1 MSEPE
6 RKRPRAARKAAT
18 LAGTDAPEAF
28 SLGEAWSALA
38 AKFRAALAEEAEQGR
53 LAPWLA
59 AGFCT
64 GVLVYFLAPNEPS
77 WIAAVLLLVFTCWLA
92 FHLRQR
98 PFAWALAAMLAAL
111 AAGFATGTVRGALAA
126 HPVLAAPTATAT
138 LQGFVE
144 ARDAS
149 TRSDRIVLRVTKFDP
164 LSKQQIP
171 ERVRLAF
178 RKGLAPA
185 VGEHVELRAR
195 LRPLVGPVRPGG
207 YDFAIGAY
215 FSGLG
220 ATGFVLGKSKIA
232 ATSAGPPLS
241 VRFNATVDTLRRSLA
256 ERIRLTLPGDTG
268 AIAAA
273 LVTGIRDHISHDA
286 NEAMRVSGLYH
297 VISISGLHM
306 ALVAGVLFA
315 VVRGGLALIPGLALR
330 RPIKKY
336 AAFAVLGGVTFYLLL
351 SGAEVATQR
360 SYIMI
365 AIVLGG
371 VLIDRPALTLRTL
384 AAAVVV
390 TLIIS
395 PEAVLNPGF
404 QMSFAATLALISFYE
419 RWVPLVSAP
428 PPEGAS
434 AIGAWSS
441 RAGRWLLLGAATSFV
456 AGLAT
461 AIYAAFHFHRLA
473 PYGVLANVCSMPL
486 IAFVIM
492 PGALLGVLLLP
503 FGFDFIGWT
512 MMGYGIEG
520 MIRIANYVSALG
532 GAEGRIAAFSAG
544 AVLLATLALLLLAI
558 PATRLRLIGVP
569 LAVVAI
575 VLMWNGPRYDVMIDA
590 EGDVVAL
597 RAADGKL
604 SIHANKS
611 DRFTIENWL
620 AAAGLAPQDR
630 KTLAG
635 AFTCDGKGCVG
646 RLPDGSL
653 VAIPK
658 GIDALLEDCGHAAL
672 VIANRNVPATC
683 NSAVIDRST
692 LATTGAIALKKTPK
706 GWEAYPSRA
715 PNADRPW
722 FGRAKAADAKA
733 LARLNVP
740 QKTKQAVPIA
750 PPAEISGET
759 PAPDAPEDEFDD
771 Q

>member
-1 MSEPE
+1 MQTPE
-6 RKRPRAARKAAT
+6 RERSRAARKATAI
-18 LAGTDAPEAF
+18 AGTGAVGASEYGGLTP
-28 SLGEAWSALA
+28 LLA
-38 AKFRAALAEEAEQGR
+38 AWLRAALSEEAEQGR

-59 AGFCT
+59 AGFCG
-64 GVLVYFLAPNEPS
+64 GVLLYFLAPAEPS
-77 WIAAVLLLVFTCWLA
+77 WIAALLFLAASIWLC
-92 FHLRQR
+92 FVVRER
-98 PFAWALAAMLAAL
+98 PFAWAVTAMVAAI
-111 AAGFATGTVRGALAA
+111 AAGFATGSVRGAMAA
-126 HPVLAAPTATAT
+126 HPVLSLPTATVA

-144 ARDAS
+144 ARDA
-149 TRSDRIVLRVTKFDP
+149 TARSDRIVLRVTKTDP
-164 LSKQQIP
+164 KSRQAIP

-185 VGEHVELRAR
+185 VGEHIELRAR

-220 ATGFVLGKSKIA
+220 ATGFVLGRSKAAPTDIA
-232 ATSAGPPLS
+232 TPLS
-241 VRFNATVDTLRRSLA
+241 IRFTAAIDILRRSLA

-273 LVTGIRDHISHDA
+273 LVTGIRDHISQEA
-286 NEAMRVSGLYH
+286 NEAMRISGLYH

-315 VVRGGLALIPGLALR
+315 LLRGGLALIPGLALR

-336 AAFAVLGGVTFYLLL
+336 AALVALAGVTFYLVL

-360 SYIMI
+360 SYIMV
-365 AIVLGG
+365 AIVLAG
-371 VLIDRPALTLRTL
+371 VIIDRPALTLRTL
-384 AAAVVV
+384 AAAVIV
-390 TLIIS
+390 TLIVS

-428 PPEGAS
+428 PQPGAS
-434 AIGAWSS
+434 AIGAWSA
-441 RAGRWLLLGAATSFV
+441 RAGRWVVLGAATSLI

-473 PYGVLANVCSMPL
+473 PYGVLANVLSMPL
-486 IAFVIM
+486 IGLVIM
-492 PGALLGVLLLP
+492 PGALFGVLLIP

-520 MIRIANYVSALG
+520 MIRVANFVSSLS

-544 AVLLATLALLLLAI
+544 ALLLGTLSLLLLAI

-569 LAVVAI
+569 LAAFALWFV
-575 VLMWNGPRYDVMIDA
+575 WNGPRYDVIVDT
-590 EGDVVAL
+590 EGDVIAI
-597 RAADGKL
+597 RTADGTL
-604 SIHANKS
+604 SIHSGKS

-620 AAAGLAPQDR
+620 AAAGLPPHAR
-630 KTLAG
+630 HN
-635 AFTCDGKGCVG
+635 AFSCDQHGCVG
-646 RLPDGSL
+646 MLADGSL
-653 VAIPK
+653 IAIPK
-658 GIDALLEDCGHAAL
+658 TPEALLEDCGRAAL
-672 VIANRNVPATC
+672 VIANRSVPASC
-683 NSAVIDRST
+683 SSAVIDRNT
-692 LATTGAIALKKTPK
+692 LATTGAIALKKTAN
-706 GWEAYPSRA
+706 GWEPYVSRA

-722 FGRAKAADAKA
+722 FGRAKAPDANA
-733 LARLNVP
+733 LARLN
-740 QKTKQAVPIA
+740 TKQAVPRVVPMT

-759 PAPDAPEDEFDD
+759 PAPDAPEDDLDD